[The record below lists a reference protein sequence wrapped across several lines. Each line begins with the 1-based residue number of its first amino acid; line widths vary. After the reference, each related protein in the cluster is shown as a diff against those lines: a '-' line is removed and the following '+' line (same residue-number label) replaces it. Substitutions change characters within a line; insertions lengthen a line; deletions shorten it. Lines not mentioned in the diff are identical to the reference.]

1 MSAAPG
7 ADAVPEGGAAPALH
21 IDGPRATL
29 TLRRPRHR
37 NRLQRSDLA
46 TLQHACAEIGE
57 RVARG
62 EPLRVLVLTGL
73 GETFC
78 AGFHLG
84 EIAESPQAAADDP
97 LAFERAVQAIED
109 QPLPSI
115 ARLNGGV
122 FGGGTDLALA
132 CDFRVAEPAC
142 VLRMPAA
149 QLGLHYYASG
159 LRRAVAK
166 LGLAT
171 ARRLF
176 LLGQTLDAAAL
187 LEAGWLDVLAG
198 PGALDA
204 EVDHLAA
211 ALCAGAPLAVR
222 GMRASL
228 VAIAR
233 GEQDDTV
240 LRAREAACAASDDL
254 REGLA
259 AAHERRPPRFKGS

>member
-1 MSAAPG
+1 MNPPPADPG
-7 ADAVPEGGAAPALH
+7 GSPALH
-21 IDGPRATL
+21 IEGPRATI
-29 TLRRPRHR
+29 TLRRPAHR

-46 TLQHACAEIGE
+46 VLRQLCAEITD
-57 RVARG
+57 RVAAG
-62 EPLRVLVLTGL
+62 EALRVLVLTGE
-73 GETFC
+73 GSTFC

-84 EIAESPQAAADDP
+84 EIAESAHAAAEDP
-97 LAFERAVQAIED
+97 RAFERAVQAVEG

-132 CDFRVAEPAC
+132 CDFRVAGPGC
-142 VLRMPAA
+142 LLRMPAA

-171 ARRLF
+171 AKRLF
-176 LLGQTLDAAAL
+176 LLGQTLDANAL
-187 LEAGWLDVLAG
+187 ERCGWLDVLAE
-198 PGALDA
+198 PGALDT
-204 EVDHLAA
+204 EVDRLAT
-211 ALCAGAPLAVR
+211 ALASGAPLAVR

-228 VAIAR
+228 DAIAQ
-233 GEQDDTV
+233 GLAQNTV
-240 LRAREAACAASDDL
+240 LREREVACAASDDL

-259 AAHERRPPRFKGS
+259 ALRGKRAPEFNGR